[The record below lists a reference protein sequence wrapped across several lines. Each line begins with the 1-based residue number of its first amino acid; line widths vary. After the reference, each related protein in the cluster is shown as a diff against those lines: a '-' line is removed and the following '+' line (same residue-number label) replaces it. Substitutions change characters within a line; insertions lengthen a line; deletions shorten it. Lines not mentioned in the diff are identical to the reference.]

1 MDEKKD
7 VLIAAC
13 IAILNMDGFDGFTPE
28 EAAKVK
34 HGLDHA
40 IKGGVND
47 IYHEEG
53 KLEKI
58 MDMTAN
64 VMEKVAIDAG
74 VMGEDGNKIK
84 TTPTGRGPIWS

>member
-1 MDEKKD
+1 MKDTKTRDEKKD

-13 IAILNMDGFDGFTPE
+13 IALLNIDGFDGFTPE

-34 HGLDHA
+34 NGLDHA

-53 KLEKI
+53 KLDYI
-58 MDMTAN
+58 MDITAKA
-64 VMEKVAIDAG
+64 MEKNSTRWSRVL
-74 VMGEDGNKIK
+74 IK
-84 TTPTGRGPIWS
+84 VFQK

>member
-34 HGLDHA
+34 NGLDHA

-47 IYHEEG
+47 IYNSEEDLD
-53 KLEKI
+53 KM
-58 MDMTAN
+58 MDMTAK
-64 VMEKVAIDAG
+64 VMEKIAIDVG
-74 VMGEDGNKIK
+74 VMGEDGNKIVKK
-84 TTPTGRGPIWS
+84 TTGRGPIWS